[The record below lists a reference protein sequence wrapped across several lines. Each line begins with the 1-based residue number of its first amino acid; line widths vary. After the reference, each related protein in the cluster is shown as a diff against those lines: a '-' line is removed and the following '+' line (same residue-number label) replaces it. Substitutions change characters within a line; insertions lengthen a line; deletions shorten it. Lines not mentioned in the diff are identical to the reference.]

1 MERTNDAPRRV
12 GVVVDR
18 LPMGTER
25 QAIAAYLRPG
35 DDGIVWAMMRGA
47 ATSVARLC
55 LFPMQDVLQLDGD
68 ARMNTPAQSH
78 GNWAWR
84 YHPDALQ
91 PWITEKLAALTE
103 VTDRDGWVE
112 PVGDPTASL

>member
-1 MERTNDAPRRV
+1 MVIYTGTHDNDTTLGWWHKTND
-12 GVVVDR
+12 
-18 LPMGTER
+18 TER
-25 QAIAAYLRPG
+25 QAIAAYLHPG

-55 LFPMQDVLQLDGD
+55 LFPMQDLLQLGSE

-91 PWITEKLAALTE
+91 PWLAEKLAALTE

-112 PVGDPTASL
+112 PASQVV